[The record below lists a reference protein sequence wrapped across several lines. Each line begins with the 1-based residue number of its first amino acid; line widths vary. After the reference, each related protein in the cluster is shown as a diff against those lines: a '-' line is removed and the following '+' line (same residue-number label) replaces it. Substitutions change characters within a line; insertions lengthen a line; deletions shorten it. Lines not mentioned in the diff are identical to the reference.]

1 MCDAVKKAAL
11 PILIIIPHG
20 GISVPEELAGYEKV
34 TPFDLFMQSD
44 ACANDIFSFGKRV
57 AGTLTTNI
65 SRLFVDLDR
74 PYTALGGGS
83 EGVIKRATLDG
94 MPVFLDNHFPDEIA
108 IANIIHRYYI
118 PYHDAIAKIIETGAV
133 SCILECHTMTPVGQ
147 KAAKDAGKP
156 RPLAL
161 IETIVSTPSGAA
173 STCPDEV
180 AIPLQESLK
189 KALMRE
195 ECATEE
201 KVVLS
206 RDPSGGYI
214 LCRYGRDRIP
224 MIRLSLSRALFI
236 NEQYFNFDFVRVDER
251 RIAQLRELVW
261 EVIRGWYAR
270 VF

>member
-1 MCDAVKKAAL
+1 MPRIVKKSSL

-20 GISVPEELAGYEKV
+20 GTRVPEELAGYENV

-57 AGTLTTNI
+57 AGTLATDI

-83 EGVIKRATLDG
+83 EGVIKKTTLDG
-94 MPVFLDNHFPDEIA
+94 APIFFENHFPDEIA

-118 PYHDAIAKIIETGAV
+118 PYHDAIAKIIETDAI

-147 KAAKDAGKP
+147 KASKDAGMP

-161 IETIVSTPSGAA
+161 IETIARTPSG
-173 STCPDEV
+173 SVFTCAEDLAV
-180 AIPLQESLK
+180 PLQESLK
-189 KALMRE
+189 KALARE

-201 KVVLS
+201 KVVIS
-206 RDPSGGYI
+206 RTPSDGYI
-214 LCRYGRDRIP
+214 LARYGRGGMP
-224 MIRLSLSRALFI
+224 MIRLSLSRSLFI
-236 NEQYFNFDFVRVDER
+236 NEQHFNFDFVRVDER
-251 RIAQLRELVW
+251 RIAQLRELLW
-261 EVIRGWYAR
+261 DVIHKWHAR
-270 VF
+270 LF